1 MLPVIYVAVI
11 HPPRRIA
18 VFLAVTALVL
28 AWPYVY
34 DGWDSDAF
42 AGTVASFVL
51 WSALALAG
59 FLMMSGVRAQR
70 LAMRRGEEQAREE
83 ARMDELTG
91 VGNRRA
97 FEEALDNEIAR
108 SNRLKGP
115 LSVAMADIDSFKQ
128 INDEWGHLEGD
139 GCLRRVSDA
148 IAGEL
153 RAPDRSYRWGGD
165 EFAIVLPGTASEG
178 AGQLAERLQN
188 KVRAACRRP
197 DGESIQIRVG
207 IAELQAGMAREDL
220 MSAADLALM
229 TARPPR

>member
-1 MLPVIYVAVI
+1 M
-11 HPPRRIA
+11 
-18 VFLAVTALVL
+18 TAGT
-28 AWPYVY
+28 ATP
-34 DGWDSDAF
+34 SPA
-42 AGTVASFVL
+42 TVASFVL

-91 VGNRRA
+91 IGNRRA

-178 AGQLAERLQN
+178 AAQLAERLQN